1 MKMGFMTSKEV
12 RGADESPSVLTDSVP
27 ATCSGSGSD
36 GYTYRRLVER
46 LLRAGVESALL
57 DAACLMEAASGI
69 PRWRFILE
77 PERSIASGRSGLLE
91 SMLSRREAREPIAYV
106 LGVKEFW
113 SLSLRVSRGVL
124 IPRPETETLVEA
136 VLDKIR
142 SRFQVP
148 GSKLGKVP
156 GAKFHVP
163 SVEPG
168 TRNLEPG
175 TAKPNP
181 EPETRNPELRI
192 VDLGTGSGAIALAL
206 AMEVPHARIYALER
220 SSGAIRTARRN
231 AEALGLTDR
240 VHCMQ
245 GDLFGPFRA
254 DLGAGGFDLIVSN
267 PPYIP
272 SGALAELPPE
282 VAAYEPLE
290 AVDGGPDGLRYHKR
304 IIEEAPDCLRE
315 DGWLALEIG
324 DGQASAVLGLIRRT
338 EAFGPAEVRQ
348 DLGGRDRVVLARRRA
363 RPHG

>member
-1 MKMGFMTSKEV
+1 
-12 RGADESPSVLTDSVP
+12 
-27 ATCSGSGSD
+27 
-36 GYTYRRLVER
+36 
-46 LLRAGVESALL
+46 VESALL

-113 SLSLRVSRGVL
+113 SLSLRVSPGVL

-136 VLDKIR
+136 VLEKIG
-142 SRFQVP
+142 STFHVP
-148 GSKLGKVP
+148 RSKLGP
-156 GAKFHVP
+156 G
-163 SVEPG
+163 SVNPKPG
-168 TRNLEPG
+168 
-175 TAKPNP
+175 
-181 EPETRNPELRI
+181 TRNPELRI

-245 GDLFGPFRA
+245 GDLFGPFCA

-282 VAAYEPLE
+282 VAVYEPLE

>member
-1 MKMGFMTSKEV
+1 MGFMTSKEV

-136 VLDKIR
+136 VLNKISSEFR
-142 SRFQVP
+142 
-148 GSKLGKVP
+148 
-156 GAKFHVP
+156 VP
-163 SVEPG
+163 SSEF
-168 TRNLEPG
+168 
-175 TAKPNP
+175 
-181 EPETRNPELRI
+181 ETRAKTCHPVHSALSTQHSALTI
-192 VDLGTGSGAIALAL
+192 LDLGTGSGAIALAL

-220 SSGAIRTARRN
+220 SSAAIRTARRN

-240 VHCMQ
+240 VRCMQ

-254 DLGAGGFDLIVSN
+254 DLGAGGFDVIVSN

-304 IIEEAPDCLRE
+304 IIEEAPDYLRE

-324 DGQASAVLGLIRRT
+324 DGQASAVLGLIRGT
-338 EAFGPAEVRQ
+338 EAFGPADVRQ

-363 RPHG
+363 RPLG

>member
-1 MKMGFMTSKEV
+1 MKTGSMPEGQVRDMENRVRSAKCEV
-12 RGADESPSVLTDSVP
+12 RKEHTPYP
-27 ATCSGSGSD
+27 APRTPHIL
-36 GYTYRRLVER
+36 TYRRVVER

-136 VLDKIR
+136 VLEKISSEFR
-142 SRFQVP
+142 
-148 GSKLGKVP
+148 
-156 GAKFHVP
+156 VP
-163 SVEPG
+163 SSEF
-168 TRNLEPG
+168 
-175 TAKPNP
+175 
-181 EPETRNPELRI
+181 ETRAKTCHPVHSALSTQHSALTI
-192 VDLGTGSGAIALAL
+192 VDIGTGSGAIALAL

-220 SSGAIRTARRN
+220 SSAAIRTARRN

-240 VHCMQ
+240 VRCMQ

-254 DLGAGGFDLIVSN
+254 DLGAGGFDVIVSN

-282 VAAYEPLE
+282 VAAYEPLD

-304 IIEEAPDCLRE
+304 IIEEAPDYLRE
-315 DGWLALEIG
+315 DGWLSLEIG
-324 DGQASAVLGLIRRT
+324 DGQASAVLGLIRGT
-338 EAFGPAEVRQ
+338 EAFGPADVRQ

-363 RPHG
+363 RPLG

>member
-1 MKMGFMTSKEV
+1 MKTGSMPAGQVQDMEYKVRSAKCEV
-12 RGADESPSVLTDSVP
+12 RKERTSHP
-27 ATCSGSGSD
+27 APRPPHIF
-36 GYTYRRLVER
+36 TYRRVVER

-57 DAACLMEAASGI
+57 DAACLMEATSGI

-136 VLDKIR
+136 VLE
-142 SRFQVP
+142 
-148 GSKLGKVP
+148 KVSSE
-156 GAKFHVP
+156 FRVP
-163 SVEPG
+163 SSELEVASSRLTAGSVNPKPG
-168 TRNLEPG
+168 
-175 TAKPNP
+175 
-181 EPETRNPELRI
+181 TRNPELRI
-192 VDLGTGSGAIALAL
+192 VDIGTGSGAIALAL
-206 AMEVPHARIYALER
+206 AMELPHARIYALER

-231 AEALGLTDR
+231 VEALGLTDR

-254 DLGAGGFDLIVSN
+254 DLDAGGFDLIVSN

-282 VAAYEPLE
+282 IAAYEPLE
-290 AVDGGPDGLRYHKR
+290 AVDGGPDGLRHHRR
-304 IIEEAPDCLRE
+304 IIEEAPGFLRE

-324 DGQASAVLGLIRRT
+324 DGQTSAVMGLIRRT
-338 EAFGPAEVRQ
+338 EAFGLAEVRQ

>member
-1 MKMGFMTSKEV
+1 MGFMTSKEV

-36 GYTYRRLVER
+36 GYTYRCLVER

-69 PRWRFILE
+69 PRWRLILE

-136 VLDKIR
+136 VLDKISSEFR
-142 SRFQVP
+142 
-148 GSKLGKVP
+148 
-156 GAKFHVP
+156 VP
-163 SVEPG
+163 SSECEVASS
-168 TRNLEPG
+168 RL
-175 TAKPNP
+175 TAGSVNP

-245 GDLFGPFRA
+245 GDLLGPFRA

-338 EAFGPAEVRQ
+338 EAFGPTEVRQ

>member
-1 MKMGFMTSKEV
+1 MGFMTSKEV

-148 GSKLGKVP
+148 GSKLGP
-156 GAKFHVP
+156 G
-163 SVEPG
+163 SVNSELG
-168 TRNLEPG
+168 TRNS
-175 TAKPNP
+175 
-181 EPETRNPELRI
+181 ELSI
-192 VDLGTGSGAIALAL
+192 VDVGTGSGAIALAL

>member
-1 MKMGFMTSKEV
+1 MEYTVRNAKCEV
-12 RGADESPSVLTDSVP
+12 RKERTPHP
-27 ATCSGSGSD
+27 APRTTHMF
-36 GYTYRRLVER
+36 TYRDVVER

-57 DAACLMEAASGI
+57 DAACLMEAASGV

-77 PERSIASGRSGLLE
+77 PERSIASERSGLFE
-91 SMLSRREAREPIAYV
+91 SMLSHREAREPIAYI
-106 LGVKEFW
+106 LGMKEFW

-136 VLDKIR
+136 VLGKIR

-148 GSKLGKVP
+148 SSKLGRVP

-175 TAKPNP
+175 TANQKPG
-181 EPETRNPELRI
+181 TRNPELRI

-290 AVDGGPDGLRYHKR
+290 AVDGGPDGLCYHRR
-304 IIEEAPDCLRE
+304 IIEEAPGFLRE

-324 DGQASAVLGLIRRT
+324 DGQTSAVLGLIRRT